1 MILGKGSVDFRRAL
15 RVDVRRGQRR
25 VEVSQH
31 NQMAGQQR
39 RLFLIGLEEQSVRVV
54 AVGVED
60 PGGVIKGAVIERGG

>member
-1 MILGKGSVDFRRAL
+1 M
-15 RVDVRRGQRR
+15 
-25 VEVSQH
+25 SQH

-39 RLFLIGLEEQSVRVV
+39 RFFLIGLEEQSVRVV